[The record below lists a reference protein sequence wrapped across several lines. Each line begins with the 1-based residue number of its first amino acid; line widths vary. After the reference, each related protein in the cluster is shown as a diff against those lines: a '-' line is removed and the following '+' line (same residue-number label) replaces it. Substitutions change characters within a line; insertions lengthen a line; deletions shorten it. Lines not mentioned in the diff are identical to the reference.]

1 MYCGI
6 GLLGIIAMRISE
18 ISTGQGHLFGS
29 RVHQSDEIIN
39 VGTDLKGILG
49 DI

>member
-6 GLLGIIAMRISE
+6 GLLGIIAVRIGE
-18 ISTGQGHLFGS
+18 ISTSQGHLFGS
-29 RVHQSDEIIN
+29 GVHQSDEVIN
-39 VGTDLKGILG
+39 VGTNLKGILS